1 MAQRRRGTYVG
12 RRSLLARL
20 GLTGG
25 RGVSTAL
32 VALACVGAGIGAYR
46 QVVPSGIVIERA
58 EGQETVPQ
66 EADAGTKEAG
76 EGQPMGPS
84 EGSTEERR
92 CIVHV
97 DGAVLEPGV
106 VELHGPDLRVT
117 DAVEAA
123 GGLADGAVT
132 TGVNLAEPLA
142 DGAKIHI
149 PSEEELAEAPV
160 AELVGQRETSG
171 ATGDGAATL
180 LVNVNTATLEELTTL
195 PGVGEATATAI
206 IEEREANGPFASP
219 EDVMRVSGIGEK
231 KLARMR
237 DMICV

>member
-1 MAQRRRGTYVG
+1 MAQRRRGTYGGG
-12 RRSLLARL
+12 RTFLARL

-25 RGVSTAL
+25 RGVTAAL
-32 VALACVGAGIGAYR
+32 VALTCVGAGVGAYR
-46 QVVPSGIVIERA
+46 QVAPPGVVIERS
-58 EGQETVPQ
+58 EGQEP
-66 EADAGTKEAG
+66 EAQDTDAGSSASGRERQ
-76 EGQPMGPS
+76 EGPTDG
-84 EGSTEERR
+84 TDEERR

-106 VELHGPDLRVT
+106 VELHGSDLRVT

-237 DMICV
+237 GLICV